1 MLCPFPK
8 HLCLQRHMSWSFLC
22 SITEIRIDCPFY
34 WYWYII
40 VDHHCLNCF
49 FNISVTWLLHI
60 GLTESILIL
69 LPYFHSEIG
78 VIAIEL
84 MVSESKFRYVWNFS
98 FSLYISISTKQTV
111 TSKTLIIQTL
121 AWDQHKNVT
130 GTNRPMGSPKL
141 DLKRHCI
148 HKQKIETLHR
158 FTYTIKT
165 TFYHK
170 KMNDIIYT

>member
-1 MLCPFPK
+1 MEINFK
-8 HLCLQRHMSWSFLC
+8 QWWSK
-22 SITEIRIDCPFY
+22 IR
-34 WYWYII
+34 
-40 VDHHCLNCF
+40 
-49 FNISVTWLLHI
+49 
-60 GLTESILIL
+60 
-69 LPYFHSEIG
+69 
-78 VIAIEL
+78 
-84 MVSESKFRYVWNFS
+84 
-98 FSLYISISTKQTV
+98 SISTKQTV

-170 KMNDIIYT
+170 KWMTSYTH